1 LAVPTNDF
9 HDSFGDVTIPQVQI
23 FVSAKERLGL
33 LGILIVEEKDDDYSM
48 GKTQIEVEKS
58 GCEGDDEE

>member
-1 LAVPTNDF
+1 
-9 HDSFGDVTIPQVQI
+9 
-23 FVSAKERLGL
+23 LGL